1 VKRPFP
7 AQKHVSR
14 DTRFGGGFCFKLQ
27 QNPRQP
33 VCARAWCRQRLSYR
47 ITRQQGTR
55 LGDDAIRELRV
66 AHERGAEHRMAA
78 VVVVDAGLIGCIDQD
93 FGRLI
98 ALLGD
103 EDPVTI
109 CGAFETLVSI
119 GAFATEPL
127 AKALPRPA
135 SVWHRAAIMNCLME
149 LAPVARPVVLRAMA
163 RASQRDGDP
172 DLRASAS
179 RNLVA
184 LTGAIVM
191 DDIARRKGSL
201 TTNPPSGS

>member
-1 VKRPFP
+1 LDDFKEQDVANRK
-7 AQKHVSR
+7 K
-14 DTRFGGGFCFKLQ
+14 GGLAVER
-27 QNPRQP
+27 NEID
-33 VCARAWCRQRLSYR
+33 RAAEGVRR
-47 ITRQQGTR
+47 
-55 LGDDAIRELRV
+55 AI
-66 AHERGAEHRMAA
+66 
-78 VVVVDAGLIGCIDQD
+78 
-93 FGRLI
+93 GRLL